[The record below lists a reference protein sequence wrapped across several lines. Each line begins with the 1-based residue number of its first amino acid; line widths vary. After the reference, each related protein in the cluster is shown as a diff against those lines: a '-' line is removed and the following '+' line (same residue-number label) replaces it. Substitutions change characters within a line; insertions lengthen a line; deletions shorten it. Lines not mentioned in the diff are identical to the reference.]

1 MEGGGDLVVV
11 AHSHRCVVQGDE
23 GLDVRTEGFD
33 ARGANE
39 GEGNSFIFPTTLG
52 VEAAELAAVGVA
64 AHGDGQGTEMVGQK
78 DEAGA
83 GAEGGE
89 ALGDALAQRFEH
101 SQVMQQLRLYGG
113 LATGEHQAVEGT
125 GEVGG
130 LAQLDGGAAE
140 GLQALLVLDESAL

>member
-1 MEGGGDLVVV
+1 MRRTVTG
-11 AHSHRCVVQGDE
+11 R
-23 GLDVRTEGFD
+23 VRKWS
-33 ARGANE
+33 AK
-39 GEGNSFIFPTTLG
+39 
-52 VEAAELAAVGVA
+52 
-64 AHGDGQGTEMVGQK
+64 K

-113 LATGEHQAVEGT
+113 LAAGEHQAVEGT

-130 LAQLDGGAAE
+130 LA
-140 GLQALLVLDESAL
+140 